1 MINLIIITKN
11 EAKEMRKLGYG
22 EHIHTGKGSYHRRYL
37 TENSKALKALEQY
50 RTDNA
55 KQD

>member
-37 TENSKALKALEQY
+37 TENSKALRALEQY

-55 KQD
+55 KQN